1 MIFHLDYIGADTGS
15 APTTGVIA
23 MSTIFRLDASI
34 RQDGSVTRAV
44 ADTLESALAEEL
56 DGVELLRR
64 DVGAAPL
71 DGHVWGTAA
80 FAGYTPEADRTEAQR
95 SALAVSAELAD
106 ELVAADVLVFAVP
119 LYNFGVSQHFKT
131 WWDVVATDPRFAPG
145 TTTLAGKPAF
155 LVTARG
161 GGYGAGTPREGWDHA
176 TGWMRRV
183 LVDVWGLDLDVI
195 ETELTLADVTPAM
208 AELRDLARAQLAES
222 HDAARVGARSV
233 TLRLRPAA

>member
-1 MIFHLDYIGADTGS
+1 
-15 APTTGVIA
+15 

-44 ADTLESALAEEL
+44 ADTLESAIVEDL
-56 DGVELLRR
+56 DAVDVVRR
-64 DVGAAPL
+64 DLGAAPL
-71 DGHVWGTAA
+71 GGSIWGTAA
-80 FAGYTPEADRTEAQR
+80 FAGYTPEDARTDEQR
-95 SALAVSAELAD
+95 AALEVSARLAD
-106 ELVAADVLVFAVP
+106 ELVAADVLIFAVP

-131 WWDVVATDPRFAPG
+131 WWDIVGTDPRFAPG
-145 TTTLAGKPAF
+145 STTLAGKPAF

-161 GGYGAGTPREGWDHA
+161 GGYGPGTPREGWDHA

-183 LVDVWGLDLDVI
+183 LADVWDLDLDVI
-195 ETELTLADVTPAM
+195 ETELTLAEVTPAM

-222 HDAARVGARSV
+222 HDAARRSARSV